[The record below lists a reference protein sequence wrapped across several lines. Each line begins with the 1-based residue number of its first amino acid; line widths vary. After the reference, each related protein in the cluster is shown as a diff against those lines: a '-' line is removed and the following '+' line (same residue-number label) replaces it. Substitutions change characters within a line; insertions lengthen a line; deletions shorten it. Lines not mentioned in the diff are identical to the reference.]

1 MSRACLVAGAVA
13 FCLVVRAAEG
23 QPEEPFAPKGDY
35 KNSVH
40 RFFPD
45 LDARLNAVRYGRW
58 RALEIAWTSGI
69 DARSDREFLTYFLR
83 LAHKPPR
90 FDPEASRVAPR
101 LTREA
106 AVLFRALRWGQVLE
120 AQSLDILA
128 SPDSTPALAS
138 SRLARLLVIYR
149 RDPSALASINPE
161 APAAGSPAIEA
172 APASARVLLAGT
184 RLFALAAE
192 DLAASDF
199 GQQRWRVKKTLEAY
213 DFAPSGEVAPE
224 ASTFRISAPTV
235 RSRFP
240 EIAEQ
245 LDRIAQLRR
254 ELFGALV
261 PSPQSLE
268 GRRDRELRLR
278 ELARRWGFPAEGMGG
293 R

>member
-1 MSRACLVAGAVA
+1 MKRLGYAWVPLLLFAAAVVSA
-13 FCLVVRAAEG
+13 
-23 QPEEPFAPKGDY
+23 QPEERFPPKGSWT
-35 KNSVH
+35 NSVH

-58 RALEIAWTSGI
+58 RAVEIAWVSGI
-69 DARSDREFLTYFLR
+69 NSRRDQKFSSYLLGL
-83 LAHKPPR
+83 LADPPR
-90 FDPEASRVAPR
+90 FAPEPERVAPR
-101 LTREA
+101 FAREA
-106 AVLFRALRWGQVLE
+106 LPVFRALRWGQVFE
-120 AQSLDILA
+120 RQALDVLAAPDA
-128 SPDSTPALAS
+128 SPRLNEERLGRIAAL
-138 SRLARLLVIYR
+138 YR
-149 RDPSALASINPE
+149 RERWALSEASESEVAGE
-161 APAAGSPAIEA
+161 AMRA
-172 APASARVLLAGT
+172 APVSARILLAGT
-184 RLFALAAE
+184 RLFVLAAE

-213 DFAPSGEVAPE
+213 DFAPSAEVAPE

-268 GRRDRELRLR
+268 GRRDREVRLR
-278 ELARRWGFPAEGMGG
+278 ELA
-293 R
+293 